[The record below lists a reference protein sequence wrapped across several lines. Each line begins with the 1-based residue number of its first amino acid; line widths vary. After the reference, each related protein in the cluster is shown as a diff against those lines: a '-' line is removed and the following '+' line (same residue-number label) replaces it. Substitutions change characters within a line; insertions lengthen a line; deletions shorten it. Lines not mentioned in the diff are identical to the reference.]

1 MKMQITQALRRSG
14 LLLLLA
20 AMSAMPALSQN
31 ASQAAA
37 KKPDP
42 RAELVKKMPGSKLS
56 DFRPS
61 PLPGIFEYAR
71 GADVIYLSADGKY
84 AFDGD
89 LYDLATENNLS
100 ETRRREARLAL
111 IGQVPEAQM
120 VVFGAKDAK
129 HTITVFTDID
139 CGYCRKLHSEM
150 PEYNKLGI
158 RVRYLYYPRMGP
170 DSEGWD
176 KAKAVACAANKTD
189 AMTRAKR
196 GESVKSGKCNASSIV
211 QRDYELGQEIGL
223 RGTPAIILEDG
234 ELLAG
239 YVPPAMLI
247 RRLEPPAAQR

>member
-1 MKMQITQALRRSG
+1 
-14 LLLLLA
+14 
-20 AMSAMPALSQN
+20 
-31 ASQAAA
+31 
-37 KKPDP
+37 
-42 RAELVKKMPGSKLS
+42 
-56 DFRPS
+56 
-61 PLPGIFEYAR
+61 
-71 GADVIYLSADGKY
+71 
-84 AFDGD
+84 
-89 LYDLATENNLS
+89 
-100 ETRRREARLAL
+100 
-111 IGQVPEAQM
+111 VPEAQM
-120 VVFGAKDAK
+120 VVFGPKDAK

-176 KAKAVACAANKTD
+176 KAQAVACSSNKAD

-196 GESVKSGKCNASSIV
+196 GESVKSSKCNASSIV

-247 RRLEPPAAQR
+247 RRLEPPAAGR

>member
-1 MKMQITQALRRSG
+1 
-14 LLLLLA
+14 
-20 AMSAMPALSQN
+20 
-31 ASQAAA
+31 
-37 KKPDP
+37 
-42 RAELVKKMPGSKLS
+42 
-56 DFRPS
+56 
-61 PLPGIFEYAR
+61 
-71 GADVIYLSADGKY
+71 
-84 AFDGD
+84 
-89 LYDLATENNLS
+89 
-100 ETRRREARLAL
+100 
-111 IGQVPEAQM
+111 
-120 VVFGAKDAK
+120 
-129 HTITVFTDID
+129 
-139 CGYCRKLHSEM
+139 M

-176 KAKAVACAANKTD
+176 KAQAVACAANKTD

>member
-1 MKMQITQALRRSG
+1 MKMLMIQGFRLSG
-14 LLLLLA
+14 LLFVLA
-20 AMSAMPALSQN
+20 AMCVLPAWSQN
-31 ASQAAA
+31 ASQGTA
-37 KKPDP
+37 KKLDP
-42 RAELVKKMPGSKLS
+42 RAELVKRMPGSKLG

-61 PLPGIFEYAR
+61 PLPGIFEYTR
-71 GADVIYLSADGKY
+71 GADIIYLSADGKF

-89 LYDLATENNLS
+89 LYDLATENNLT
-100 ETRRREARLAL
+100 ETRRREARLVL

-150 PEYNKLGI
+150 SEYNKLGI

-170 DSEGWD
+170 DSEGWG
-176 KAKAVACAANKTD
+176 KAQAVACAANKAE

-196 GESVKSGKCNASSIV
+196 GESIKGSKCSAASMV

-247 RRLEPPAAQR
+247 RRLEPAVALR